1 MKQLSSLF
9 KYITLLLIS
18 SLTFVVAFGQDSLS
32 NINIDLEFEPTAI
45 DSGPFYAQLW
55 FWVVIGVIFLLLLIA
70 LLRGNGGKKKA
81 EKKAEIVEEKKE
93 VIVEENDVHYKDEI
107 DKPKE

>member
-32 NINIDLEFEPTAI
+32 NTNIDLEFEPTAI

-81 EKKAEIVEEKKE
+81 GTIEKKVEEKTE
-93 VIVEENDVHYKDEI
+93 LIVEENNVLQKNEKDEA
-107 DKPKE
+107 KE

>member
-32 NINIDLEFEPTAI
+32 NTNIDLEFEPTAI

-81 EKKAEIVEEKKE
+81 EIVEEKKD